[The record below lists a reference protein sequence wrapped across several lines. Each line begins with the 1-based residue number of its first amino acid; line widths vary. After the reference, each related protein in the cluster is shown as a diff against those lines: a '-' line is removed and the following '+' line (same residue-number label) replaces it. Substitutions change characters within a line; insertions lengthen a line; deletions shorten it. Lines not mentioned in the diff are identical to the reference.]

1 MLIEMI
7 KFENLKLENLDIS
20 QLEELYKRS
29 KEKFD
34 NDEIFKKNA
43 QIRVVKLQSGDSES
57 LLFWKRICEQSQKEY
72 QSIYKELNISLEDRG
87 ESFYNEML
95 KDVVDEFD
103 QHQLL
108 QTSEN
113 ATVVF
118 VPEMKTPL
126 MLKKSDGGYTY
137 DTTDLAA
144 LKQRIFTEKADW
156 LIYVVD
162 KGQQLRLTF
171 HINLLDFDLIFKAGK
186 LINWV
191 QESHRIDHIAFG
203 VVLGEDGKKF
213 KTRSGEVVKLKDLLE
228 ESKRKAYETL
238 KGREKQFDRK
248 EQEFRND
255 ASVVA
260 ISAIKYA
267 DLKNN
272 LTNNYTFSF
281 NRMLDYRGNTAVY
294 LIYAY
299 ARICSILR
307 KSNLNIET
315 FEVDI
320 QHESEKNLV
329 IHILKFPEVIE
340 IVLFNLNIHLLCE
353 YVYELSLM
361 FTSFHRDCKV
371 LGSEHEMSR
380 LKICHVTKI
389 TMKKC
394 FDLLGME
401 TLEKL

>member
-1 MLIEMI
+1 MSLI
-7 KFENLKLENLDIS
+7 K
-20 QLEELYKRS
+20 
-29 KEKFD
+29 D
-34 NDEIFKKNA
+34 NN
-43 QIRVVKLQSGDSES
+43 
-57 LLFWKRICEQSQKEY
+57 
-72 QSIYKELNISLEDRG
+72 
-87 ESFYNEML
+87 
-95 KDVVDEFD
+95 
-103 QHQLL
+103 
-108 QTSEN
+108 
-113 ATVVF
+113 
-118 VPEMKTPL
+118 
-126 MLKKSDGGYTY
+126 
-137 DTTDLAA
+137 
-144 LKQRIFTEKADW
+144 
-156 LIYVVD
+156 YV
-162 KGQQLRLTF
+162 RLHST
-171 HINLLDFDLIFKAGK
+171 NLLDFDLIFKAGK

-191 QESHRIDHIAFG
+191 KDSHRIDHIAFG

-238 KGREKQFDRK
+238 KGRENQFDRNEEDFK
-248 EQEFRND
+248 ND
-255 ASVVA
+255 ASIVA

-307 KSNLNIET
+307 KSNLDLESCD
-315 FEVDI
+315 VDI

-371 LGSEHEMSR
+371 LGSEYEMSR